1 MPDIVN
7 RSQTTIGV
15 GRASLA
21 PGDVV
26 VNADALVTIIGG
38 KFADPLLEAL
48 RRAGALAIMTDGGV
62 VSSAEARLVGEGT
75 GEVFAESIVPVKRGR
90 K

>member
-1 MPDIVN
+1 
-7 RSQTTIGV
+7 
-15 GRASLA
+15 
-21 PGDVV
+21 
-26 VNADALVTIIGG
+26 
-38 KFADPLLEAL
+38 
-48 RRAGALAIMTDGGV
+48 LAIMTDGGV